1 MEVAEYQDR
10 STATASE
17 RYLSWIL
24 KVCAERFD
32 RDFSLRGGFTKLSE
46 EGSIAVDSNHRNAGC
61 SRSEG
66 VASATAR
73 EVGNHTQPRR
83 GADSRELVTEEF
95 RRWRSLRHELND
107 YRANRRSLLRVARG
121 SR

>member
-1 MEVAEYQDR
+1 MEIAEDQSC
-10 STATASE
+10 STTVVSE
-17 RYLSWIL
+17 RNLGRVFV
-24 KVCAERFD
+24 VCAERFD
-32 RDFSLRGGFTKLSE
+32 CDRSLRGGFTKFPE
-46 EGSIAVDSNHRNAGC
+46 EGSIAVDSNDRNAGC
-61 SRSEG
+61 SRSQG

-73 EVGNHTQPRR
+73 KVGHHTQPRR